1 MTLHALDVLGDA
13 ITATR
18 EYRPKGMGQWLWVAL
33 AALLVGSPGI
43 SLPTGG
49 GGTGTGGTGTGTQE
63 LPPEA
68 RSELPGQIPQE
79 VLGAVVAVV
88 AVIWILF
95 AVLGALLEFPFFVWL
110 RDGEVDTFAEMRA
123 HLGQALG
130 LAAFRVL
137 LGAIGVGLVAA
148 LLVATVG
155 TGGTPFEYLVAAGS
169 LGVVF
174 ALVGLPVG
182 VITAFTTAFVVPTM
196 MLEDTGVI
204 GGWRRFWST
213 LAGAPK
219 QFLVYAVAVAVLAFV
234 GGLAVLITAVL
245 ALIPALVVGGI
256 LGVVVGVALSS
267 AVGIAV
273 AAVIGGV
280 TFTVVFLA
288 ASALVEVFLRY
299 YALFVLAEVDGEL
312 DFAPERR
319 RAVRSG
325 DGGADDTPSSGAD
338 DPQVG
343 PQ

>member
-18 EYRPKGMGQWLWVAL
+18 EYRPEGMGQWLWVAL

-137 LGAIGVGLVAA
+137 LGAIGFGLVAA

-182 VITAFTTAFVVPTM
+182 VVTAFTTAFVVPTM

-256 LGVVVGVALSS
+256 LGVVVWVALSS

-280 TFTVVFLA
+280 AFTVVFLA

>member
-137 LGAIGVGLVAA
+137 LGAIGFGLVAA
-148 LLVATVG
+148 LPVATVG

-280 TFTVVFLA
+280 TFAVVFLA

>member
-1 MTLHALDVLGDA
+1 MTFHALDVLGDA

-18 EYRPKGMGQWLWVAL
+18 EYRPEGIGQWLWVAL
-33 AALLVGSPGI
+33 AALLVGTPGI

-49 GGTGTGGTGTGTQE
+49 STGGTGTGSQE

-68 RSELPGQIPQE
+68 RSEFTGGVPQE
-79 VLGAVVAVV
+79 VVGAIAAIVAVL

-95 AVLGALLEFPFFVWL
+95 VVLGALLEFPFFAWL

-123 HLGQALG
+123 HLGRALG
-130 LAAFRVL
+130 LAAFRVV
-137 LGAIGVGLVAA
+137 LGAIGFGVVAA

-155 TGGTPFEYLVAAGS
+155 TDGSPFEYALAAGN
-169 LGVVF
+169 LGIVL

-182 VITAFTTAFVVPTM
+182 VVTAFTTAFVVPTM
-196 MLEDTGVI
+196 MLENTGVI
-204 GGWRRFWST
+204 GGWRRVWST

-234 GGLAVLITAVL
+234 GGLAVFITAAL
-245 ALIPALVVGGI
+245 ALIPALIVGGI
-256 LGVVVGVALSS
+256 LGVIVGLAGPTI
-267 AVGIAV
+267 AGIAI
-273 AAVIGGV
+273 AAAIGGLA
-280 TFTVVFLA
+280 FTVVFLA

-299 YALFVLAEVDGEL
+299 YALFVLAEVDEEL

-325 DGGADDTPSSGAD
+325 DGADETPSTGTD